1 MRELLSLDYSH
12 GNTVEVS
19 ESVEFSVEYYN
30 FDVSIT
36 PGSRSQ
42 KVTGTREKAISA
54 VILNDGDLWV
64 QITLH
69 YSDVIGSVGNINSQ
83 DIILAPFQYLLIE
96 NFPIQYME
104 VQPATQIQQGP
115 FGASNVIIR
124 GLIHGKFPTFGRV
137 STDLKTRL
145 IAYDLLR
152 SQINVNANSSQ
163 NITVGY
169 ITPLKGKLKL
179 LIFPS
184 APISAS
190 LRLTDMITQTTFNV
204 NVNSGN
210 AVYGEYEMDISK
222 LVQINSITLTNNNSS
237 AVSGYLILL
246 YEVG

>member
-1 MRELLSLDYSH
+1 MSLRELIKVDNQYIDVAEH
-12 GNTVEVS
+12 VS
-19 ESVEFSVEYYN
+19 FDVTYYN
-30 FDVSIT
+30 FDIQVQQT
-36 PGSRSQ
+36 VQ
-42 KVTGTREKAISA
+42 KIEGAKGRAISA
-54 VILNDGDLWV
+54 VLINDGDAWV
-64 QITLH
+64 KITLY
-69 YSDVIGSVGNINSQ
+69 YSNMTGSIGSVDAQ
-83 DIILAPFQYLLIE
+83 DVILAPYQYLLLE
-96 NFPIQYME
+96 NFPLQKIEVVLANE
-104 VQPATQIQQGP
+104 VQQSP
-115 FGASNVIIR
+115 FASSVLIIR
-124 GLIHGKFPTFGRV
+124 GLEHPLFKSFGRV
-137 STDLKTRL
+137 TTDYKIKL
-145 IAYDLLR
+145 IAFDLVR

-190 LRLTDMITQTTFNV
+190 ISLTDMITQTTFNV

-210 AVYGEYEMDISK
+210 SVYGEYEMDISK